1 MATANPFAGFDFTK
15 FMGDFSVPAFD
26 VEKMIALQTKN
37 AETFASANKLAAEG
51 VQAIFQRQTAIA
63 REGAEEM
70 TAAFQEMLAAGEP
83 KDKMARQ
90 TDMTR
95 EGIERGVANFQEI
108 TAAATK
114 TNQQVFDILNK
125 RFVESLDEAQGFA
138 KPAKK

>member
-1 MATANPFAGFDFTK
+1 M
-15 FMGDFSVPAFD
+15 
-26 VEKMIALQTKN
+26 
-37 AETFASANKLAAEG
+37 
-51 VQAIFQRQTAIA
+51 
-63 REGAEEM
+63 
-70 TAAFQEMLAAGEP
+70 AAGEP

-95 EGIERGVANFQEI
+95 EGIERGVANFKEI

-125 RFVESLDEAQGFA
+125 RFVESLDEAQSFA

>member
-37 AETFASANKLAAEG
+37 AETFASANKLAAES

-108 TAAATK
+108 TAAASK